1 MLSVKQC
8 LNVASSVLVIASG
21 AVVGAVIALDQ
32 SSDSMSG
39 GTLGNQLLASAAA
52 VSLAFV
58 TVWLATARVLVWG
71 VFARERMLSIMR
83 RDAVTYAVF
92 LIAAVKLRSFP
103 VSEIRVLLGF
113 LLTVSVVF
121 KCVLFRQQLSR
132 LGAQIAAGAAAVWRT
147 SGAIYSA
154 VTTVLMRFDVPL
166 KKWVLAGRVLLIIY
180 IALIGASRMADIYR
194 IPVNQPYFVGE
205 WDDPFSINA
214 GINILRFG
222 GDQRFYNYGGTVVM
236 PQAVLFAAHNA
247 LRGTKAEY
255 RYLDQPFAFPNWPI
269 TRKIHPVRPIYW
281 GKILAI
287 MLFTFGTCL
296 LAALVSWYLL
306 PVPLLVFRMVDH
318 SSILAY
324 YHTALIGITES
335 TLLAGV
341 TTIFFFMTLLADDR
355 RQYARYL
362 LWCALAASLTAAT
375 KANTGVIV
383 LLPLSLL
390 AHMGARY
397 GSVALREGKAWLV
410 CLVTLV
416 IPYVVVTP
424 AVVLNAGS
432 YFAWL
437 VRTVTQPHP
446 AAFTWMDRT
455 GQIFPFIRDMY
466 IVQTMPNLWLIALVI
481 IGAILMVR
489 ISPLAFAAF
498 AFFNLYSFQSVAN
511 ITMLG
516 LYARLFIFLL
526 LPVSLFVLFPL
537 MCGYKRIPAVLKVIV
552 LGVSLGTLINAFPPQ
567 AVSAGLRQLMTG
579 TFAGWAEESRDA
591 FAHYVIDNNLKVYFF
606 DLHHFGLPDT
616 VYDRIVPFS
625 DSAALPAALGKN
637 EVVAYIRYSVPDQPD
652 GQQANYWRVVQYLD
666 RRFVPMAVFG
676 EEQPGYDMWGDA
688 PAHNPTI
695 VLLKQKH

>member
-1 MLSVKQC
+1 MLSVKQW
-8 LNVASSVLVIASG
+8 LNVASSVLVISSG
-21 AVVGAVIALDQ
+21 AVVGAVIALDRA
-32 SSDSMSG
+32 SDSMAW
-39 GTLGNQLLASAAA
+39 GTLGGQLLTSAAA
-52 VSLAFV
+52 LSLVFV

-71 VFARERMLSIMR
+71 VFARERMLSVMR

-113 LLTVSVVF
+113 LLTVSVAY
-121 KCVLFRQQLSR
+121 KCVLFRRELSR
-132 LGAQIAAGAAAVWRT
+132 LGAQMAAGAVTVWRT
-147 SGAIYSA
+147 AGGVYSS
-154 VTTVLMRFDVPL
+154 VTTVLKGFDVPL
-166 KKWVLAGRVLLIIY
+166 KKWIFAGKVLLMIY
-180 IALIGASRMADIYR
+180 IALIGVSRMADIYR

-222 GDQRFYNYGGTVVM
+222 GDQRFYNYGGTVIM
-236 PQAVLFAAHNA
+236 PQAALFAVHNV

-255 RYLDQPFAFPNWPI
+255 RYINQPFANPNWPI

-287 MLFTFGTCL
+287 LLFTAGTCL
-296 LAALVSWYLL
+296 LAALVSWYLV
-306 PVPLLVFRMVDH
+306 PIPLLVFRMMDH

-335 TLLAGV
+335 TVLAGV
-341 TTIFFFMTLLADDR
+341 TTIFFFMTLLADNR

-375 KANTGVIV
+375 KANTGIIV

-390 AHMGARY
+390 AHMVSRF
-397 GSVALREGKAWLV
+397 GSAAIREGKYWVA
-410 CLVTLV
+410 CLATMVM
-416 IPYVVVTP
+416 PYVLVTP
-424 AVVLNAGS
+424 AVVLNPLS

-455 GQIFPFIRDMY
+455 GQIFPFVRDIY
-466 IVQTMPNLWLIALVI
+466 LLQSMPNLWLIALII
-481 IGAILMVR
+481 IGVVLMVR
-489 ISPLAFAAF
+489 ISPLAFAAY
-498 AFFNLYSFQSVAN
+498 AFFHLYSFQSVAN
-511 ITMLG
+511 ITALG

-537 MCGYKRIPAVLKVIV
+537 MCVYKRIPAVLKVIV
-552 LGVSLGTLINAFPPQ
+552 LGVSIGTLMHAFPLQ
-567 AVSAGLRQLMTG
+567 AVSAGIRQLKTG
-579 TFAGWAEESRDA
+579 TFAGWAEESRDV
-591 FAHYVIDNNLKVYFF
+591 FARYVIDKNLKIYFF

-616 VYDRIVPFS
+616 VHDRIVPFS
-625 DSAALPAALGKN
+625 DSAALPVTLGKN
-637 EVVAYIRYSVPDQPD
+637 EMVAYIRYSVPDQPD
-652 GQQANYWRVVQYLD
+652 SRQVHYRRVVQYLD
-666 RRFVPMAVFG
+666 RRFVSVKVFG

-688 PAHNPTI
+688 PARHPTI
-695 VLLKQKH
+695 VLLKDKP